1 MNTTTITLL
10 ALAALLT
17 GCATPQPKIHPE
29 SVGAK
34 VEACNGLLMLTLHGS
49 SMTGLIDDGDVILV
63 DTRYPYED
71 LSAGDVVTF
80 KSATSKYDGRTT
92 HMLFDQRGRG
102 GSWRTLGVHNG
113 RIDAESMGR
122 EEYIGKVV
130 KIYKR

>member
-17 GCATPQPKIHPE
+17 GCATPQPTIQPE
-29 SVGAK
+29 PDGAK

-63 DTRYPYED
+63 DTLYPYAD
-71 LSAGDVVTF
+71 LRVGDVVTL
-80 KSATSKYDGRTT
+80 KSSASKCGRTT
-92 HMLFDQRGRG
+92 HMLFDHRG
-102 GSWRTLGVHNG
+102 GGGRWRTLGVHDG
-113 RIDAESMGR
+113 RIDAASMGR